1 MWLAGYVA
9 ASLLLFLCYVRVSG
23 TVPVTA
29 DGGNNAMQAWDM
41 LHGNWLLRGWVLGD
55 ASYFAT
61 ELPGILLIDLP
72 TAPLR
77 SSICRSEYLHAAH
90 HPGRLLAK
98 GDNQKKAL
106 IRVYDTLLGS

>member
-9 ASLLLFLCYVRVSG
+9 ASLLLFLCYVRVSR

-55 ASYFAT
+55 ASYYTT
-61 ELPGILLIDLP
+61 ELPEYVLVEIFRGLSSEIVHICGAID
-72 TAPLR
+72 
-77 SSICRSEYLHAAH
+77 LHAARR
-90 HPGRLLAK
+90 PGQPCSQKATR
-98 GDNQKKAL
+98 QEKKA
-106 IRVYDTLLGS
+106 